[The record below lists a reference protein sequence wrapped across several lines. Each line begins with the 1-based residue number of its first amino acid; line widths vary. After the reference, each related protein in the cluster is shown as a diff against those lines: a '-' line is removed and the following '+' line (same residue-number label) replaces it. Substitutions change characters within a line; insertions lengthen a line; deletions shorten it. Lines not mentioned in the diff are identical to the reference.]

1 VKTTF
6 LLIVCALAALHEVKG
21 QPAIKDSLENLLKRE
36 ISTTAK
42 VDVLNLLAY
51 QYYDYNDSI
60 ASNYAHNALSL
71 AKKIRYSKGLKYAYT
86 MVGLGFSS
94 KSKFKKAI
102 GYFLSSDK
110 IKGQPNDAT
119 TAYNLSLLG
128 NCYRDMGK
136 YDSAFITYN
145 KAIKNNHK
153 SWEIYSAIYK
163 NMAIV
168 NLILWR
174 NKEAIV
180 LADSAQKYLNRDKN
194 TDQYVRLDLWSI
206 YGQAYKNILQFDRSL
221 SYYDSICVASTQFE
235 DFYHQIMCELS
246 KGELEYEK
254 GNYSTAL
261 LFCFKALELTK
272 KYAYPP
278 QYVKVLIQIGEIYSE
293 LAHYD
298 IASQYFHKALRVTEE
313 LGLQAETAL
322 IYSELGWIEKDL
334 GDFKNA
340 LIYCN
345 KSMEIRTA
353 IGDRKGVSNCHN
365 LFGLIYL
372 LQKKYLKSIGELE
385 KALAIRKDIDFQVG
399 VSASIFN
406 LALVYEKLD
415 QIDKA
420 IEYYKQAVE
429 LEKPLSTKQ
438 SIAISYNTI
447 GRILVNSGKL
457 DEAYSYLTKAKL
469 ISDYSDSY
477 LLKRNNA
484 QEFANYYRAKNEYR
498 KAFEYQLIF
507 QQWNDSVYSEK
518 SAIKLAESKAI
529 YNVEMKEMDIM
540 LLKQTQDAQRN
551 QLSLQEAEL
560 SRKNWVITLTIIG
573 AVMLAIGGIIIL
585 LLYREKTRTNRELKD
600 QQEEIQAQSEELQE
614 ANQQIANINKTLEAK
629 VETRTSEL
637 RQAFKEL
644 DTFFYRSSHDFRRP
658 ITTFLGLAGVAKIT
672 LKDPVALELFDK
684 VAETA
689 TSLDKM
695 LQKLASISDVGTNQ
709 MIFKEVFL
717 VDQINEVIDGFDKIL
732 REKNITLHKEVE
744 YSISFVSYPAMIKI
758 ILENVIENAIHFA
771 GTDHPRISIRAL
783 VNPTITLI
791 EVEDNGQGIQ
801 EEHKPRV
808 FEMYFR
814 ANERSKGNGLGLYI
828 AKKAVEKLN
837 GKIWFQSNY
846 RVGTTFTIE
855 IPNIR

>member
-1 VKTTF
+1 M
-6 LLIVCALAALHEVKG
+6 CSASAH
-21 QPAIKDSLENLLKRE
+21 LE
-36 ISTTAK
+36 
-42 VDVLNLLAY
+42 
-51 QYYDYNDSI
+51 DY
-60 ASNYAHNALSL
+60 
-71 AKKIRYSKGLKYAYT
+71 
-86 MVGLGFSS
+86 
-94 KSKFKKAI
+94 
-102 GYFLSSDK
+102 
-110 IKGQPNDAT
+110 
-119 TAYNLSLLG
+119 
-128 NCYRDMGK
+128 
-136 YDSAFITYN
+136 
-145 KAIKNNHK
+145 
-153 SWEIYSAIYK
+153 
-163 NMAIV
+163 
-168 NLILWR
+168 
-174 NKEAIV
+174 
-180 LADSAQKYLNRDKN
+180 
-194 TDQYVRLDLWSI
+194 
-206 YGQAYKNILQFDRSL
+206 
-221 SYYDSICVASTQFE
+221 
-235 DFYHQIMCELS
+235 YHQIMCELN

-254 GNYSTAL
+254 ANYSTAL

-293 LAHYD
+293 LAQYD
-298 IASQYFHKALRVTEE
+298 IAYQYFLKALHVTEE
-313 LGLQAETAL
+313 LGLQAESAL
-322 IYSELGWIEKDL
+322 IYSELGWIDKDL
-334 GDFKNA
+334 GNFKNA
-340 LIYCN
+340 LSYCG
-345 KSMEIRTA
+345 KSMEIRKS
-353 IGDRKGVSNCHN
+353 IGDSKGVANCYN
-365 LFGLIYL
+365 LLGLIYL
-372 LQKKYLKSIGELE
+372 LQKQYLRSIEEQE
-385 KALAIRKDIDFQVG
+385 KALTIRKEIDYQQG
-399 VSASIFN
+399 VSASMFN
-406 LALVYEKLD
+406 LALVYEKLN
-415 QIDKA
+415 QMDKA
-420 IEYYKQAVE
+420 IDYYEQAAE
-429 LEKPLSTKQ
+429 LEKGSSNKQ

-484 QEFANYYRAKNEYR
+484 QEFANYYRAKNEYK

-551 QLSLQEAEL
+551 QLRLQEAEL

-573 AVMLAIGGIIIL
+573 AVILAIGGIFIL
-585 LLYREKTRTNRELKD
+585 LLYREKNRTNRELKD

-717 VDQINEVIDGFDKIL
+717 IDQINEVLDGFDKTL

-744 YSISFVSYPAMIKI
+744 SSISFVSYPAMIKI

-771 GTDHPRISIRAL
+771 GTDHPRISIRAS
-783 VNPTITLI
+783 VNPTITFI

-855 IPNIR
+855 IPNIS

>member
-1 VKTTF
+1 VKIK
-6 LLIVCALAALHEVKG
+6 LLWLIFALVAFHDVKG
-21 QPAIKDSLENLLKRE
+21 QPAVKDSLENLLKLK
-36 ISTTAK
+36 ISTPVK

-60 ASNYAHNALSL
+60 ASNYAQTAVNL
-71 AKKIRYSKGLKYAYT
+71 AKEIGYLKGLKYAYT

-94 KSKFKKAI
+94 NSKFKEAI
-102 GYFLSSDK
+102 RYFLISDK

-119 TAYNLSLLG
+119 AAYNLALLG

-145 KAIKNNHK
+145 KAIKNNYK

-180 LADSAQKYLNRDKN
+180 LADSALKYLNRDKN

-206 YGQAYKNILQFDRSL
+206 YGQAYKNILQFDRSQK
-221 SYYDSICVASTQFE
+221 YYDSMCSASAHLE
-235 DFYHQIMCELS
+235 DYYHQIMCELN

-254 GNYSTAL
+254 ANYSTAL

-293 LAHYD
+293 LAQYD
-298 IASQYFHKALRVTEE
+298 IAYQYFLKALHVTEE
-313 LGLQAETAL
+313 LGLQAESAL
-322 IYSELGWIEKDL
+322 IYSELGWIDKDL
-334 GDFKNA
+334 GNFKNA
-340 LIYCN
+340 LSYCG
-345 KSMEIRTA
+345 KSMEIRKS
-353 IGDRKGVSNCHN
+353 IGDSKGVANCYN
-365 LFGLIYL
+365 LLGLIYL
-372 LQKKYLKSIGELE
+372 LQKQYLRSIEEQE
-385 KALAIRKDIDFQVG
+385 KALTIRKEIDYQQG
-399 VSASIFN
+399 VSASMFN
-406 LALVYEKLD
+406 LALVYEKLN
-415 QIDKA
+415 QMDKA
-420 IEYYKQAVE
+420 IDYYEQAAE
-429 LEKPLSTKQ
+429 LEKGSSNKQ

-447 GRILVNSGKL
+447 GRILVNTGKL
-457 DEAYSYLTKAKL
+457 DDAYSYLNKAKL
-469 ISDYSDSY
+469 ISDYTDSH

-484 QEFANYYRAKNEYR
+484 QEFANYYRVKKDYK
-498 KAFEYQLIF
+498 KAFDYQLSF
-507 QQWNDSVYSEK
+507 QQWNDSIYSEK
-518 SAIKLAESKAI
+518 SAIKLAESKAM
-529 YNVEMKEMDIM
+529 YNVEMKEKDIM
-540 LLKQTQDAQRN
+540 LLRQTQEAQRN
-551 QLSLQEAEL
+551 QLQFQDSEI
-560 SRKNWVITLTIIG
+560 SRKNWIITLAVIG
-573 AVMLAIGGIIIL
+573 AVILAIGGIFIL
-585 LLYREKTRTNRELKD
+585 LLYKEKTKTNHELKD

-614 ANQQIANINKTLEAK
+614 ANQQIATINKNLEAK

-672 LKDPVALELFDK
+672 VKDPIALELFEK

-689 TSLDKM
+689 ASLDKM
-695 LQKLASISDVGTNQ
+695 LRKLQSISDVGANQ
-709 MIFKEVFL
+709 MVFKEVFFIEQ
-717 VDQINEVIDGFDKIL
+717 VNEVVDSFDTML
-732 REKNITLHKEVE
+732 HQKNIELQKEIKSSV
-744 YSISFVSYPAMIKI
+744 SFVSYPAMIKI
-758 ILENVIENAIHFA
+758 ILENIIENSIHFA
-771 GTDHPRISIRAL
+771 GTENPRINISASVYPEVAI
-783 VNPTITLI
+783 I
-791 EVEDNGQGIQ
+791 EVEDNGQGIL
-801 EEHKPRV
+801 EEHKSRV

-837 GKIWFQSNY
+837 GKIWFQSEHQ
-846 RVGTTFTIE
+846 VGTTFTIE

>member
-1 VKTTF
+1 MKTTF
-6 LLIVCALAALHEVKG
+6 LLIVCALAALPEVKG

-60 ASNYAHNALSL
+60 ASKYAHSALRL
-71 AKKIRYSKGLKYAYT
+71 AKEIRYSKGLKYAYT

-102 GYFLSSDK
+102 GYFLISDK

-119 TAYNLSLLG
+119 TVYNLSLLG

-136 YDSAFITYN
+136 YDSAFAIYN
-145 KAIKNNHK
+145 KAIKNSSNN
-153 SWEIYSAIYK
+153 WETRSAIYK
-163 NMAIV
+163 NRAIV

-174 NKEAIV
+174 NNEAIV
-180 LADSAQKYLNRDKN
+180 LADSALKYLKRGKN
-194 TDQYVRLDLWSI
+194 TDQFVRMDLWSI
-206 YGQAYKNILQFDRSL
+206 YGQAYKNTLRFSL
-221 SYYDSICVASTQFE
+221 SQSYYDSICAASTQFE

-278 QYVKVLIQIGEIYSE
+278 QYAKVLIQIGEIYSE

-345 KSMEIRTA
+345 KSIEIRTA
-353 IGDRKGVSNCHN
+353 IGDKKGVSNCHN

-372 LQKKYLKSIGELE
+372 LQKQYLKSIEELE
-385 KALAIRKDIDFQVG
+385 KALAIRKEIDFQLG

-420 IEYYKQAVE
+420 IDYYKQAVE

-438 SIAISYNTI
+438 SIAISYNTM

-484 QEFANYYRAKNEYR
+484 QEFANYYRAKNEYK

-551 QLSLQEAEL
+551 QLRLQEAEL

-573 AVMLAIGGIIIL
+573 AVILGIGGIIIL
-585 LLYREKTRTNRELKD
+585 LLYREKNRTNRELKD

-717 VDQINEVIDGFDKIL
+717 VDQINEVLDGFDKTL
-732 REKNITLHKEVE
+732 REKNITLLKEVE
-744 YSISFVSYPAMIKI
+744 SSISFVSYPAMIKI
-758 ILENVIENAIHFA
+758 ILENIIENAIHFA
-771 GTDHPRISIRAL
+771 GTDHPRISIRAS
-783 VNPTITLI
+783 VNPTITLVEI
-791 EVEDNGQGIQ
+791 EDNGQGIQ

>member
-1 VKTTF
+1 MKTTF
-6 LLIVCALAALHEVKG
+6 LLIVCALAALPEVKG

-372 LQKKYLKSIGELE
+372 LQKQYLKSIGELE
-385 KALAIRKDIDFQVG
+385 KALAIRKEIDFQVG

>member
-1 VKTTF
+1 M
-6 LLIVCALAALHEVKG
+6 AALQEMKG
-21 QPAIKDSLENLLKRE
+21 QPAVKDSLENLLKQK
-36 ISTTAK
+36 ISRTAK

-51 QYYDYNDSI
+51 QYYHYNDSI
-60 ASNYAHNALSL
+60 ASSYAHNALSL
-71 AKKIRYSKGLKYAYT
+71 AKEIGYSKGLKYAYT
-86 MVGLGFSS
+86 MVGLSFSS
-94 KSKFKKAI
+94 KSKFRKAI
-102 GYFLSSDK
+102 GYFHISDK

-119 TAYNLSLLG
+119 AGYNLSLLG

-136 YDSAFITYN
+136 YDSAFATYA
-145 KAIKNNHK
+145 KALKNSYDN
-153 SWEIYSAIYK
+153 WEIHSMIYE
-163 NMAIV
+163 NMANA

-174 NKEAIV
+174 NNEAIV
-180 LADSAQKYLNRDKN
+180 LADSAQKCLNRGKN
-194 TDQYVRLDLWSI
+194 TNQFVRMDVWSI
-206 YGQAYKNILQFDRSL
+206 YGQAYKNTLRFSL
-221 SYYDSICVASTQFE
+221 SQSYYDSIYAASTQLG
-235 DFYHQIMCELS
+235 DYYHQIMCELS
-246 KGELEYEK
+246 KGELAYEK
-254 GNYSTAL
+254 ANYSTAL
-261 LFCFKALELTK
+261 SLCFKTLELTK
-272 KYAYPP
+272 KYSYPP
-278 QYVKVLIQIGEIYSE
+278 QYAKVLIQIGEIYSE
-293 LAHYD
+293 LSQYD
-298 IASQYFHKALRVTEE
+298 IASQYFHNALRVTEE

-340 LIYCN
+340 LNYCN

-372 LQKKYLKSIGELE
+372 LQKQYSKSIEELE
-385 KALAIRKDIDFQVG
+385 KALAIRKEIDFQLG

-420 IEYYKQAVE
+420 IDYYKQAVE

-484 QEFANYYRAKNEYR
+484 QELANYYRAKNEYK
-498 KAFEYQLIF
+498 KAFEYQLVF

-518 SAIKLAESKAI
+518 SAIKLAESKAV

-551 QLSLQEAEL
+551 QLRLQEAEL
-560 SRKNWVITLTIIG
+560 SRKNWIITLAVIG
-573 AVMLAIGGIIIL
+573 AIVMAIGGIFIA
-585 LLYREKTRTNRELKD
+585 LLYREKTRTNHELKD

-614 ANQQIANINKTLEAK
+614 ANQQIATINKTLEAK

-672 LKDPVALELFDK
+672 VKDPVALELFDK

-689 TSLDKM
+689 TGLDKM
-695 LQKLASISDVGTNQ
+695 LQKLQSISDIGANQ

-717 VDQINEVIDGFDKIL
+717 LDQVNEVLDSFDKTL
-732 REKNITLHKEVE
+732 YQKNIALHKEVKS
-744 YSISFVSYPAMIKI
+744 SISFFSYPAMIKI

-771 GTDHPRISIRAL
+771 GTDNPRISIRAS
-783 VNPTITLI
+783 VYPAVTII

-801 EEHKPRV
+801 EEHKPSV

-814 ANERSKGNGLGLYI
+814 ANERSKGNGLGLYV

-837 GKIWFQSNY
+837 GKIWFQSQY
-846 RVGTTFTIE
+846 QVGTTFTIE